1 MAAEYLVF
9 RISVVCKS
17 WLVLFDLRS
26 AQILRNVASN
36 PEDPRFRRIKRD
48 NENFQRALGRF
59 EGGIQILLSSGFRM
73 QVEEGQTVL
82 VMNEPDLSEDMDGWT
97 EWYKNITEAVERLK
111 LELDERF

>member
-1 MAAEYLVF
+1 MFCILYDVRVALLFTVF
-9 RISVVCKS
+9 CFR
-17 WLVLFDLRS
+17 L

-73 QVEEGQTVL
+73 QVQQ
-82 VMNEPDLSEDMDGWT
+82 
-97 EWYKNITEAVERLK
+97 
-111 LELDERF
+111 